1 MGSAS
6 AFIDQTAAISPNV
19 TLKDSWVWGAEPKG
33 IFSSNS
39 AYLCIKAE
47 QFSEDQS
54 IGFCHLWDIKISPR
68 ALSFLLS
75 EALHS

>member
-1 MGSAS
+1 MGRAS
-6 AFIDQTAAISPNV
+6 AFIDQTVAISPNV
-19 TLKDSWVWGAEPKG
+19 TLKDCWVWGADPKG
-33 IFSSNS
+33 IFSTNS
-39 AYLCIKAE
+39 AYLCIKAK

-54 IGFCHLWDIKISPR
+54 TGFCQLWDIKIPPK